1 MTDASWH
8 TETEVIFVW
17 KENCNWSRGRRSITT
32 HARAA
37 AAPLSQ
43 QVKML
48 VRKSSDE
55 SHGIQKELYG
65 PLIQNHPVAEILV
78 FQYKIFFF

>member
-1 MTDASWH
+1 MADASWQ
-8 TETEVIFVW
+8 TATEVIFVW
-17 KENCNWSRGRRSITT
+17 KENCNWSWGRRSITT

-37 AAPLSQ
+37 AAPLFQ

-48 VRKSSDE
+48 VMKSSNE
-55 SHGIQKELYG
+55 SHGIQKELHG

-78 FQYKIFFF
+78 FQYKILF